1 LGLYGLLSA
10 YDSFVERFEIEDFDV
25 RIFVDAIT
33 PALLWES
40 RFTEFERTINSQRI
54 YSEMNP
60 EYREAITERI
70 KRATAVMYDTVDD
83 WLPDSLSLS
92 DDGTCV
98 KIEFNLVLAK
108 IDIDVENKNRATTFK
123 LMEVKKEIESLLE
136 EDD

>member
-1 LGLYGLLSA
+1 MGLYGLLSA
-10 YDSFVERFEIEDFDV
+10 YDLFVERFEIEDFDV

>member
-1 LGLYGLLSA
+1 
-10 YDSFVERFEIEDFDV
+10 VERFEIEDFDV